1 MADRQPVEGQTA
13 LVTGAGKRLGRA
25 IALALAAEGAN
36 VAVHYRSSEREA
48 EETAELARQAGVQ
61 AAVVQADLGRPE
73 EAESLLE
80 RAVEAAGPIQI
91 LINSASIFEQD
102 RITDAT
108 LDALARN
115 IQINAIAPL
124 QLARAFARATEA
136 GAIVNLLDAKMRDYD
151 DIHAAYHVS
160 KRMLFTLTRMMALE
174 FAPGIRVNGVA
185 PGLILPPAGQDES
198 YLERLAPTNPLN
210 TYGCAEDIADAV
222 LFLLRG
228 RFITGQV
235 IYVDGGRHMRGA
247 VYG

>member
-1 MADRQPVEGQTA
+1 MADPQAVEGQTA

-36 VAVHYRSSEREA
+36 VVVHYRSSEREA
-48 EETAELARQAGVQ
+48 DETAQLARQAGVQ

-80 RAVEAAGPIQI
+80 RAVEAAGTIQI

-108 LDALARN
+108 LDSLARN

-124 QLARAFARATEA
+124 QLARAVARGTEA
-136 GAIVNLLDAKMRDYD
+136 GAIVNLLDAKMGDFD
-151 DIHAAYHVS
+151 DTHAAYHVS

-185 PGLILPPAGQDES
+185 PGLILPPVGQDES
-198 YLERLAPTNPLN
+198 YLERLASTNPLN
-210 TYGCAEDIADAV
+210 TYGCAADITDAV
-222 LFLLRG
+222 LFLLRS

-235 IYVDGGRHMRGA
+235 IYVDGGRHMRGS